1 MAVLCAVLY
10 VALWMTVFSA
20 TTSAIVSVGTCCAL
34 LAGSAVSDV
43 FEGILSV
50 LSSIILAILG
60 AIAAVIGF
68 LLSPFQ

>member
-1 MAVLCAVLY
+1 MAALCAILY

-34 LAGSAVSDV
+34 VAGSAVSDV
-43 FEGILSV
+43 FEGIVSILCSV
-50 LSSIILAILG
+50 ILGILG